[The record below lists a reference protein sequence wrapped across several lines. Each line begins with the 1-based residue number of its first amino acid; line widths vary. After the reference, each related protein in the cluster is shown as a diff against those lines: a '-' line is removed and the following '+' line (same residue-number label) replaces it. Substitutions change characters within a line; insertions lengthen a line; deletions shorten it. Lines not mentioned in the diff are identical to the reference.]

1 MEQYSSLS
9 DIFGIVVF
17 EMIRRL
23 GTKNEKK
30 AYEIIFR
37 NLARDMN
44 QNRKLSWFKIESED
58 IEDKEDKGNQFII
71 DFYKKV
77 IPSEF
82 LVITYVDILGKS
94 GITIDRFRTEEDVL
108 SFVNTQSPEAPKPI
122 IVSNNQLL
130 EIVDTNTLL
139 GIKRVLREAGYPV
152 SKTLKDLYQD
162 DLYMQEDYWQ
172 MIKED
177 NILIIQ
183 KSLKQ
188 FTKTTQEDLERYLL

>member
-30 AYEIIFR
+30 AYEIISR
-37 NLARDMN
+37 NIARDMN
-44 QNRKLSWFKIESED
+44 QNRKLVWFKIEQD
-58 IEDKEDKGNQFII
+58 TKDKSIPFIV

-77 IPSEF
+77 VPSKY
-82 LVITYVDILGKS
+82 LIVTYVDILGKS
-94 GITIDRFRTEEDVL
+94 GIKIDRFKTEGEML
-108 SFVNTQSPEAPKPI
+108 SFIDAQSPEDPKPI
-122 IVSNNQLL
+122 IVSNNTLL
-130 EIVDTNTLL
+130 EIVDTNTPL
-139 GIKRVLREAGYPV
+139 GVKKVLREAGYPV

-162 DLYMQEDYWQ
+162 DLFMQEDYWQ

-177 NILIIQ
+177 KILIIQ

-188 FTKTTQEDLERYLL
+188 FTKTTQEDLERYSI

>member
-1 MEQYSSLS
+1 MKSSLS

-58 IEDKEDKGNQFII
+58 IEDKGISFII

-94 GITIDRFRTEEDVL
+94 GITIDRFKTEEDVL
-108 SFVNTQSPEAPKPI
+108 SFVDTQSPEDPKPI
-122 IVSNNQLL
+122 IVSNNTLL
-130 EIVDTNTLL
+130 EIVDTNTPL
-139 GIKRVLREAGYPV
+139 GVKRVLREAGYPV

-162 DLYMQEDYWQ
+162 DLYMQEDYWD

-177 NILIIQ
+177 KILILQ
-183 KSLKQ
+183 TSSKQ

>member
-17 EMIRRL
+17 ELIRRL

-30 AYEIIFR
+30 AYEIISR
-37 NLARDMN
+37 NIARDMN
-44 QNRKLSWFKIESED
+44 QNRKLDWFKIEK
-58 IEDKEDKGNQFII
+58 DKEDKGIPFIV

-77 IPSEF
+77 IPSTY
-82 LVITYVDILGKS
+82 LVVTYVDRLGKS
-94 GITIDRFRTEEDVL
+94 GITIDRFETEEEVL
-108 SFVNTQSPEAPKPI
+108 SFMDSHSEDPTPI
-122 IVSNNQLL
+122 IISNNVLS
-130 EIVDTNTLL
+130 EIVDTNIPL
-139 GIKRVLREAGYPV
+139 GVKRVLREAGYPV

-162 DLYMQEDYWQ
+162 DLFMQEDYWQ

-177 NILIIQ
+177 KILIIQ

-188 FTKTTQEDLERYLL
+188 FTKTTQEDLERYSI